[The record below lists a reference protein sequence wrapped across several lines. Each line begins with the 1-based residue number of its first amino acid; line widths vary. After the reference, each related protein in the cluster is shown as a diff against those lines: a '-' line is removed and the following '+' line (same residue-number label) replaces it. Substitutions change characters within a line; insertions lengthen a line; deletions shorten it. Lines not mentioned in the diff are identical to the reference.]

1 MHETHSKQVKE
12 LDVMS
17 LESKSILLL
26 EMLMVTSHMSL
37 AFDAQTPLF
46 FFLTY
51 FHHFKYIPLSNL

>member
-46 FFLTY
+46 FF
-51 FHHFKYIPLSNL
+51 